1 MSWSPGLSP
10 TAFLDTNVPI
20 YASGAAS
27 PHKGPCA
34 EVLDLASAY
43 PRNFVTSVEV
53 LQELLHRFSAAGR
66 WPVGR
71 YVLARFVA
79 LMRGRTEPVYPA
91 DLDVAIAL
99 TELDTPAGARDL
111 VHAAVMRRIGVELIV
126 SADRG
131 FDRIPDVTRLD
142 PLDVDGWRDSLL
154 AADVDDG
161 PAPPLR

>member
-34 EVLDLASAY
+34 EVLGLASAH

-53 LQELLHRFSAAGR
+53 LQELLHRFSAPRR

-79 LMRGRTEPVYPA
+79 LMRGRTEPVYPE
-91 DLDVAIAL
+91 DLDVA
-99 TELDTPAGARDL
+99 TELADLETRAGARDL
-111 VHAAVMRRIGVELIV
+111 VHAAVMRRMGVELIV

-131 FDRIPDVTRLD
+131 FDQIPGVTRLD
-142 PLDVDGWRDSLL
+142 PLDVELWRDSLL
-154 AADVDDG
+154 APDG
-161 PAPPLR
+161 DNGAAPQP